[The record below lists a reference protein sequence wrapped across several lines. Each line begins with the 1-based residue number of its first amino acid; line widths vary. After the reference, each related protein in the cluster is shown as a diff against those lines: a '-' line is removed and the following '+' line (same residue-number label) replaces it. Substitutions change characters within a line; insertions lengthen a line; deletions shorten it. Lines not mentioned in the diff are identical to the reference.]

1 MLFHTWTFLIFFV
14 IVWCGYVLLRRGR
27 WAIPWLLVA
36 SYLFYAGWRPVY
48 LALIVYSTAIDYI
61 AVEGMARTK
70 WRRTWLAISL
80 VNNLGL
86 LAYFKYAHFLVDNFD
101 LLLGQLGVAY
111 PLPRPSFETMIV
123 GISFYTFQS
132 MSYTIDFY
140 RGRIPR
146 ETSPLRFATY
156 VAFFPQLI
164 AGPIERSE
172 ALLPQ
177 LAVRPR
183 ITSDHLASG
192 AALFLTGWFKKVA
205 LADQLAP
212 VVEQV
217 YGNPSE
223 FGGWNVLLATLAF
236 AWQIYFDFSGYS
248 DMARGVARW
257 LGFEL
262 MVNFRHPYLATSLSD
277 FWDRW
282 HISLS
287 RWFRDY
293 LYIPLGGNRVGAWR
307 WASNIMIV
315 FVVSGLWHGPA
326 WTFVLWGAWHG
337 LGLVALRPLERRGY
351 WRRVPLVARTGLV
364 FSWVLFGWALFR
376 ANSLTDLAVLAAA
389 LRDWSVEPLVLPLS
403 LAVMVGLVW
412 LHQAIHES
420 RFVGVLRH
428 PLVAGTLAILM
439 WLYLLL
445 MPASRSEAFIYFQ
458 F

>member
-212 VVEQV
+212 VDDQE
-217 YGNPSE
+217 
-223 FGGWNVLLATLAF
+223 
-236 AWQIYFDFSGYS
+236 
-248 DMARGVARW
+248 
-257 LGFEL
+257 
-262 MVNFRHPYLATSLSD
+262 
-277 FWDRW
+277 
-282 HISLS
+282 
-287 RWFRDY
+287 
-293 LYIPLGGNRVGAWR
+293 
-307 WASNIMIV
+307 
-315 FVVSGLWHGPA
+315 
-326 WTFVLWGAWHG
+326 
-337 LGLVALRPLERRGY
+337 
-351 WRRVPLVARTGLV
+351 
-364 FSWVLFGWALFR
+364 
-376 ANSLTDLAVLAAA
+376 
-389 LRDWSVEPLVLPLS
+389 
-403 LAVMVGLVW
+403 
-412 LHQAIHES
+412 
-420 RFVGVLRH
+420 
-428 PLVAGTLAILM
+428 
-439 WLYLLL
+439 
-445 MPASRSEAFIYFQ
+445 
-458 F
+458 